1 MSGRPTDAVRI
12 LAGYNYESGKTGTR
26 VEVDVWTIS
35 PDDDDE
41 DTAVERAKREL
52 SRGEVIDAY
61 GNVAKVGYAGAA
73 GTGYR
78 YIDSDE
84 RAKQSAFAGAKRHA
98 GGEQAD
104 DGTVKDGY
112 EAPTGHAGFDEVVA
126 HAENEVLPAFRADLR
141 RYGSRELATAA
152 ETMEG
157 PRREEE
163 PTTQEPFD
171 GFRNTVRIFPRGK
184 APREYSVDVRS
195 EENERKDP

>member
-35 PDDDDE
+35 PDEDDDE
-41 DTAVERAKREL
+41 SAVERAKRQL

-61 GNVAKVGYAGAA
+61 GNVAKVGYSGAA
-73 GTGYR
+73 GVGYR

-84 RAKQSAFAGAKRHA
+84 SASQQAFAGAKRSA
-98 GGEQAD
+98 GGD
-104 DGTVKDGY
+104 RSGSGTFEDGY
-112 EAPTGHAGFDEVVA
+112 EAPPGSEGFDEVVS

-152 ETMEG
+152 ETMQG

-184 APREYSVDVRS
+184 APREYSVDVRR
-195 EENERKDP
+195 ENNERQDK

>member
-26 VEVDVWTIS
+26 VEVDVWTVS
-35 PDDDDE
+35 PDDDDGS
-41 DTAVERAKREL
+41 AIERAKREL
-52 SRGEVIDAY
+52 SGVDVIDAH
-61 GNVAKVGYAGAA
+61 GNVAKVGYPGAA

-84 RAKQSAFAGAKRHA
+84 PASQQAFAGANRSA
-98 GGEQAD
+98 GGNRSG
-104 DGTVKDGY
+104 DGTFQGGY
-112 EAPTGHAGFDEVVA
+112 EAPPGTEGYEEVVA

-163 PTTQEPFD
+163 QTTQEPFD

-184 APREYSVDVRS
+184 EPREYSVDVRK
-195 EENERKDP
+195 ENNERQDQ